1 MTVRKLTGHAE
12 LGGRRLVAPL
22 TRGRAAELKVIDSQ
36 IAAVTQGRGGV
47 VVIEGPPGIGKSR
60 LLAET
65 MTLADKRGMRTLF
78 GEAFEYQQTVP
89 FFSLFMATLRADPP
103 IGDAEALRRLGNSA
117 DLRYW
122 VVQDLQAAIRATAKQ
137 TPLAILLEDIHW
149 ADNGTLLA
157 LRSLTSTLVD
167 VAVLWVLTART
178 GAGGSAV
185 RETLTAL
192 ERRNAVFLRLNAM
205 SATDVADMV
214 QDTIMA
220 RADAS
225 LLSLAD
231 KAHGNPFLVME
242 LLGGLSEEGRLDV
255 TAGRAVTSG
264 QKLPRRLSVGM
275 QQRLEALSDTGSEM
289 VRVAAVLP
297 DRFSASL
304 LAAMLERRPTALAS
318 AVEEAVKADLLV
330 EDGDQLRFRH
340 DLLREATRQSLSES
354 LLHAMERQAASV
366 MLEMGAAPEE
376 VAIQL
381 VRSAE
386 VGDQAA
392 ITALRQAAQSLA
404 SSDPGAAA
412 DLSKCALELLPGED
426 PQRGT
431 LVAEAV
437 ELLNRA
443 TRYDEAH
450 TVAGSTLLVRVSP
463 EEEAKIRLR
472 LITPNET
479 TQQRMEENRR
489 ALQLPQVSE
498 VTKARHQAWMA
509 YNLAMTGLHD
519 RALATANEAVVAA
532 EATRD
537 AESRVLCKAT
547 LAALDAVEGYA
558 GRAIERMD
566 DLEALIRNSDPGLA
580 HELVAMHRASLLTYI
595 GRVQDAGT
603 QVVIGIEKARRE
615 RSGMALQL
623 WALTGGFVH
632 LAAGRLSDAR
642 ASAESVRPPQE
653 SDWSPTKAVRL
664 VLLAEVGAH
673 TGDPNLWHE
682 THGEALAAGS
692 TGSEAARAG
701 TAYVLAKAAY
711 HQGDIHE
718 AVRWLGGGVAPFT
731 TPLWLWL
738 APDQLA
744 LGARV
749 ASAAGD
755 AGLRAR
761 VLGSVERLGRERS
774 GPPLLVAVADHARGI
789 LERDANALQRSAA
802 ALRTLS
808 RPLLYAGAAEDAGRE
823 LARIG
828 RSAEAID
835 HLNGA
840 FDTYTNCEAIV
851 DARRVGRAL
860 RGLGVERRIVA
871 RRRDKFGPGSL
882 TDAELR
888 VAELIAQ
895 GATNAAV
902 AGQLQLSP
910 HTVKTHLRNAFAKL
924 GINSRRQLKDL
935 LGHRDLR

>member
-1 MTVRKLTGHAE
+1 MVRKLTGRTE
-12 LGGRRLVAPL
+12 LDGGRLVAPL
-22 TRGRAAELKVIDSQ
+22 IRGRAAELKVIDAHV
-36 IAAVTQGRGGV
+36 AAVTQGLGGV
-47 VVIEGPPGIGKSR
+47 VVIEGPPGIGKTR
-60 LLAET
+60 LLAEA
-65 MTLADKRGMRTLF
+65 MTHAEKRGMRTLF

-122 VVQDLQAAIRATAKQ
+122 VVHDLQAAIRAAAKQ
-137 TPLAILLEDIHW
+137 KPLAILLEDIHW

-178 GAGGSAV
+178 GAGGLAV

-192 ERRNAVFLRLNAM
+192 ERHNAVFLRLNAIP
-205 SATDVADMV
+205 AADVADMV
-214 QDTIMA
+214 QDTVKA
-220 RADAS
+220 RADPS
-225 LLSLAD
+225 LLSLAE
-231 KAHGNPFLVME
+231 KAYGNPFLVME

-255 TAGRAVTSG
+255 NAGRAVASG
-264 QKLPRRLSVGM
+264 EKLPRRLSAGM
-275 QQRLEALSDTGSEM
+275 RQRLEALSDIGSEM

-318 AVEEAVKADLLV
+318 AVEEAVRADLLV
-330 EDGDQLRFRH
+330 DDGDQLRFRH

-354 LLHAMERQAASV
+354 LLRAMERQAASV

-376 VAIQL
+376 VATQL

-392 ITALRQAAQSLA
+392 ITAMRQAAQSLA

-412 DLSKCALELLPGED
+412 DLSKRALELLPAED
-426 PQRGT
+426 PRRGT

-450 TVAGSTLLVRVSP
+450 TVAGSTLSVRVSP

-479 TQQRMEENRR
+479 TQQRIEENRR
-489 ALQLPQVSE
+489 ALHLPDVSQ

-509 YNLAMTGLHD
+509 YNFAMTGLHD
-519 RALATANEAVVAA
+519 RALATANEAYAAA
-532 EATRD
+532 EATGD
-537 AESRVLCKAT
+537 DESRVLCEAT
-547 LAALDAVEGYA
+547 LAALDAVDGYV

-566 DLEALIRNSDPGLA
+566 NLAALTRNSDPSLA
-580 HELVAMHRASLLTYI
+580 HELAAMHRASLLTYV
-595 GRVQDAGT
+595 GRVQDARA
-603 QVVIGIEKARRE
+603 QVVIGSEKARRE
-615 RSGMALQL
+615 HSGMALQL
-623 WALTGGFVH
+623 WALTDGFVH
-632 LAAGRLSDAR
+632 LAAGRLSDTR
-642 ASAESVRPPQE
+642 ASAESVPRPQE

-673 TGDPNLWHE
+673 TGDPTLLHE
-682 THGEALAAGS
+682 THAEALAAGS
-692 TGSEAARAG
+692 AGSQAARAG
-701 TAYVLAKAAY
+701 TAYVLAKAA
-711 HQGDIHE
+711 HRQGDIHE
-718 AVRWLGGGVAPFT
+718 AARWLGGGIAPFT

-738 APDQLA
+738 APDQLT

-774 GPPLLVAVADHARGI
+774 GPPLLAAVAEHARGI
-789 LERDANALQRSAA
+789 VERDASTLQSSAA
-802 ALRTLS
+802 ALRALA
-808 RPLLYAGAAEDAGRE
+808 RPLLYAGAAEDAGGE

-828 RSAEAID
+828 RDTEAVGQ
-835 HLNGA
+835 LNAA
-840 FDTYTNCEAIV
+840 FDTYTDCEAIA

-871 RRRDKFGPGSL
+871 HRRDKSGLGSL

-888 VAELIAQ
+888 VAELIAH

-902 AGQLQLSP
+902 AEQLQLSP

-924 GINSRRQLKDL
+924 GINSRGQLKDL
-935 LGHRDLR
+935 IGQRDPR